1 MAFAV
6 EKGTLYVV
14 PTPIGNLSD
23 MTERALAVLKDV
35 DFVAAEDTRV
45 SGKLLSLFE
54 IHVDFVSYHEHNKAS
69 QGEKIV
75 ERLKGGQSG
84 AIVTDAG
91 TPAISDPGEDL
102 VAKCRENGVNVVPLP
117 GACAFVTALSA
128 SGFSSRRFC
137 FEGFLPTDKKERA
150 EVLDDY
156 KNNPRTCFTIN
167 ELSKHK
173 ESMEYYKNE
182 KKTVIF
188 YEAPHRVAETAGILL
203 EALGDRRVCAAREL
217 TKLNEEFFIG
227 SLSELCKGFE
237 TKEPRGEYVLIVE
250 GATETEEAF
259 FAEMTVEQ
267 HVAFYE
273 SQGLSRMDAIKA
285 CAKDRGVSKNTVY
298 KQLISS

>member
-45 SGKLLSLFE
+45 SGKLLNLFD
-54 IHVDFVSYHEHNKAS
+54 IHADFVSYHEHNKAS

-75 ERLKGGQSG
+75 ERLKNGQSG

-102 VAKCRENGVNVVPLP
+102 VAKCRESGVNVVPLP

-128 SGFSSRRFC
+128 SGFPSRRFC
-137 FEGFLPTDKKERA
+137 FEGFLPTDKNERA
-150 EVLDDY
+150 AVLD
-156 KNNPRTCFTIN
+156 
-167 ELSKHK
+167 S
-173 ESMEYYKNE
+173 YKNE

-188 YEAPHRVAETAGILL
+188 YEAPHRVAETAKILL
-203 EALGDRRVCAAREL
+203 DALGNRRVCAAREL

-227 SLSELCKGFE
+227 SLSELCESFE
-237 TKEPRGEYVLIVE
+237 AKEPRGEYVLIVE
-250 GATETEEAF
+250 GAAETEDAF

-285 CAKDRGVSKNTVY
+285 CAKDRGVPKNTVY
-298 KQLISS
+298 KQLIPS